1 MQKLLESLG
10 IQVNLRTR
18 RSPCIIHGGQNPT
31 AFSWNESG
39 LWKCHSCGAGGDKLS
54 LVRAVRRCSFTEAKH
69 YLATLAGV
77 ELEQSKPFRRADT
90 ERLERERQAE
100 ERAARLLADAEY
112 DLLLELASELGDL
125 RRLRRTAATRLAAGI
140 KPELCWE
147 ALKFVADTLRRAD
160 TAYCISAFAAALER
174 ARFALHP
181 ELWPAMIDAALEHGF
196 LTNAKGYQFEVPL
209 Q

>member
-1 MQKLLESLG
+1 MDELLESLG
-10 IQVNLRTR
+10 FELNPRTR
-18 RSPCIIHGGQNPT
+18 RAPCILHAGKNPT

-39 LWKCHSCGAGGDKLS
+39 LWKCHACGAGGDKIA
-54 LVRAVRRCSFTEAKH
+54 LVRAARRCNFTEAKH

-77 ELEQSKPFRRADT
+77 ELEQSKPSRADT

-100 ERAARLLADAEY
+100 ERAARLLADAEH
-112 DLLLELASELGDL
+112 DLLLELASELRDL

-160 TAYCISAFAAALER
+160 AAYCISAFAAALER

-181 ELWPAMIDAALEHGF
+181 ELRPAMIDAALELGF